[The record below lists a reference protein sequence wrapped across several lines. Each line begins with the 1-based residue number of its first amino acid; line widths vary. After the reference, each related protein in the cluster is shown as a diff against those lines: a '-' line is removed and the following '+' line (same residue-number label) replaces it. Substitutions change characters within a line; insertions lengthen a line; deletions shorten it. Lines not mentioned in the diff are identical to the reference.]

1 MNIKSALKN
10 DRTSKSLSGL
20 SVDEFVSLTP
30 EFKNNLFESYLTR
43 NPNRIRKFGGG
54 KKGKLPSV
62 EEKLLTVLLYLKDYP
77 TFDVLGFI
85 IGTDRTRAFRW
96 VKLLLP
102 VLAKTLG
109 RKLVLPKRQINSVD
123 EWLKL
128 HPELKDIMVDGME
141 RRVNKPKKIKKRNKL
156 YSGKKKSTT
165 RKTVVISDEKR
176 KILLLTPTKSGR
188 RHDKR
193 IADKNQIFHT
203 IPPNVAVWVDTGFQG
218 IQRQHS
224 NTVIPKKATK
234 NHPLTDEDKVDNR
247 LISSIRVTVEHAI
260 AGIKRYRS
268 VADVYRNHL
277 PNLDDQFTLLSAGL
291 WNYHLSFR

>member
-10 DRTSKSLSGL
+10 NRTSKSLSGL
-20 SVDEFVSLTP
+20 SVEEFVTLVP
-30 EFKNNLFESYLTR
+30 GFKNNLLEYYQTKL
-43 NPNRIRKFGGG
+43 PNRIRKVGGG
-54 KKGKLPSV
+54 KKGRLPTV
-62 EEKLLTVLLYLKDYP
+62 EEKLFTILLYLKDYP

-102 VLAKTLG
+102 VLEKTLK
-109 RKLVLPKRQINSVD
+109 RQLVLPKRQINSVD

-128 HPELKDIMVDGME
+128 HPELKDIMADGME
-141 RRVNKPKKIKKRNKL
+141 RRINKPKNIKKRNKL

-165 RKTVVISDEKR
+165 RKTIIISDEKR
-176 KILLLTPTKSGR
+176 KVLLLTPTKSGR

-218 IQRQHS
+218 IQKQHL
-224 NTVIPKKATK
+224 NTLIPKKATK
-234 NHPLTDEDKVDNR
+234 NNPLTEEDKTENR

-268 VADVYRNHL
+268 VADIYRNHL
-277 PNLDDQFTLLSAGL
+277 PNLDDQFTYLSAGL
-291 WNYHLSFR
+291 WNYHLSFS